1 MSLHRLYELATKT
14 IPRRGNV
21 NDENYVRIFLGL
33 ARQQMV
39 SNIDDARDTF
49 KFLKSCSIGHKHAI
63 YWCEWAAFGY
73 TFKGEAKAVKIL
85 KRRLSTARRSQGR

>member
-1 MSLHRLYELATKT
+1 
-14 IPRRGNV
+14 
-21 NDENYVRIFLGL
+21 
-33 ARQQMV
+33 MV

-85 KRRLSTARRSQGR
+85 KRGLENGAERRRRFSACSMTCRVSDTSRRRRRNTRRSVRWRHNTRRR